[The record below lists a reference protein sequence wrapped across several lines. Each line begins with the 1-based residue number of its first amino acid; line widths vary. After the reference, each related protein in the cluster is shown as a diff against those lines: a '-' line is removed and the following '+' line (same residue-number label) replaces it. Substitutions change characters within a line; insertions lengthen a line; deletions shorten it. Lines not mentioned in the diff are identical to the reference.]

1 MTSHLQNVDLPVI
14 LRVSKTQYTGITD
27 IQGEVTMNSI
37 TYIGMDVHTTNYT
50 LCAFS
55 LQTQKP
61 FYEMQIKPEINA
73 LKKYLT
79 AVDKIQGGNSRFLC
93 GYEAGCLGYSLYKEI
108 TSYKWKG
115 FTVECVIM
123 APSTM
128 ASSPKDKT
136 QKSDPMDARRI
147 AQCLCYGQYS
157 SVYVPTEEDN
167 AVKEYIRM
175 RDDTQ
180 TMLKQTKQQIIAL
193 CTRHGFFF
201 DGKSNWTQ
209 KHLAWMDSLQFSHPL
224 LQEAMKEYLL
234 TFRKLSEN
242 LERYDKR
249 IEELSHEDRY
259 AERAGQLCCF
269 KGIATHTAMSLLS
282 EIGDFSRFPTAQHFA
297 SFLGL
302 TPSQHS
308 SSDSIHFGSITK
320 AGNSHLRRLLI
331 EAASCYNRGSA
342 GKKSQ
347 LLKNRQSGN
356 KPAVIAYADRGCE
369 RLRRKYLR
377 LTLNSRKSANVAKTA
392 IARELACFIWGMMN
406 GRIN

>member
-14 LRVSKTQYTGITD
+14 LRVPTAQYTGITN

-193 CTRHGFFF
+193 CTRHGLFF

-209 KHLAWMDSLQFSHPL
+209 KHLAWLDNLQFPHPL

-249 IEELSHEDRY
+249 IEELSHEERY

-269 KGIATHTAMSLLS
+269 KGIATHTAMSLLA

-308 SSDSIHFGSITK
+308 SSDSIHFGAITK

>member
-14 LRVSKTQYTGITD
+14 LRVQKAQYTGITD

-50 LCAFS
+50 LCAFT
-55 LQTQKP
+55 LQTQQP
-61 FYEMQIKPEINA
+61 FFELQINPEFEV

-79 AVDKIQGGNSRFLC
+79 KLDEIQGGNSRFLC

-108 TSYKWKG
+108 NSYKWKG
-115 FTVECVIM
+115 FSVECVIM

-136 QKSDPMDARRI
+136 QKSDPVDAQRI
-147 AQCLCYGQYS
+147 ARCLCYGQYS
-157 SVYVPTEEDN
+157 RVFVPTEEDN

-193 CTRHGFFF
+193 CTRHGFSF
-201 DGKSNWTQ
+201 DGKCYWTQ
-209 KHLAWMDSLQFSHPL
+209 KHLAWLDSLQFSHPL
-224 LQEAMKEYLL
+224 LQETFKEYLL
-234 TFRKLSEN
+234 TFQKLFEN

-249 IEELSHEDRY
+249 IEELSHAEHY
-259 AERAGQLCCF
+259 AEKVGQLRCF
-269 KGIATHTAMSLLS
+269 KGIATHTAMSLLA
-282 EIGDFSRFPTAQHFA
+282 EVGDFSRFPTAQHFA
-297 SFLGL
+297 AFLGL

-308 SSDSIHFGSITK
+308 SGDSKHFGAITK
-320 AGNSHLRRLLI
+320 AGNAHLRRLLI
-331 EAASCYNRGSA
+331 ESASCYNRGSV

-356 KPAVIAYADRGCE
+356 KPEVIAYADRGSE

-377 LTLNSRKSANVAKTA
+377 LVLNNKKSGNVAKTA
-392 IARELACFIWGMMN
+392 VARELACFIWGMMN
-406 GRIN
+406 GRID